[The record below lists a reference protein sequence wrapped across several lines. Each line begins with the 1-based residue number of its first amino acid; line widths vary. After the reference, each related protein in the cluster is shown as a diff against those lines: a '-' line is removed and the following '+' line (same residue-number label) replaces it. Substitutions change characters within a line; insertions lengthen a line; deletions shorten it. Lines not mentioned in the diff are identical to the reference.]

1 MNGTKGYAD
10 FLRNLSDCEP
20 TLIYFFTGP
29 EDFLKREAL
38 RKLAGRVLTAEAR
51 LLNYQSFV
59 GADCGWGDVE
69 TACLSSPLFS
79 EKRVVALA
87 GVDVMGET
95 DVSGLAAYARNAC
108 KSTCLVLM
116 SSGQSEES
124 RRRGTI
130 SIHRLISTLQ
140 GLSSIY
146 TFWQNDVRDVR
157 AWASEWLRENKKK
170 MRDPLLKEILEA
182 SGCSC
187 YEVWNVLEKGASLA
201 GACEEITAE
210 HVSLVGGAA
219 SVGSVNSFRL
229 AVATGD
235 AESAHRHAARC
246 LEAGVQPTLLLW
258 TLNRSLRDAL
268 RASGG
273 SVTGKLSRGKG
284 VSAEKLGRRYS
295 ESGMCEA
302 ISFLCETERGIK
314 RGLLEPRLAVELLI
328 NELTR

>member
-1 MNGTKGYAD
+1 VNGAKGYAD

-20 TLIYFFTGP
+20 ALIYFFTGP

-95 DVSGLAAYARNAC
+95 DVSGLAGYARNAC

-130 SIHRLISTLQ
+130 SIHRLISALQ

-146 TFWQNDVRDVR
+146 TFWQNDVR

-170 MRDPLLKEILEA
+170 MRDPLLREVLEA
-182 SGCSC
+182 SGRSG

-219 SVGSVNSFRL
+219 SVGSLNSFRL
-229 AVATGD
+229 AVATAD
-235 AESAHRHAARC
+235 AESAHRHAAKC
-246 LEAGVQPTLLLW
+246 MEASVQPMILLW
-258 TLNRSLRDAL
+258 TLNRSFRDAL
-268 RASGG
+268 RTSRG
-273 SVTGKLSRGKG
+273 SVTERPSRGQR
-284 VSAEKLGRRYS
+284 VPAETLGRRYS

-302 ISFLCETERGIK
+302 ILLLCETERRIK
-314 RGLLEPRLAVELLI
+314 TGLLDPRLAVELLI